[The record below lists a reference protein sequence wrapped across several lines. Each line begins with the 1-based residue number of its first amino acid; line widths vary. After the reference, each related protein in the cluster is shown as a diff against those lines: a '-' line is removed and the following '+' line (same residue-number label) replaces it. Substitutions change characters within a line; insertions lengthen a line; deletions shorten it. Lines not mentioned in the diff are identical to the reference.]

1 DKTTAQ
7 RSMTDFERGCG
18 SAVPRATPE
27 GATRMLA
34 PSANGGGRLTSSL
47 TKADANDPVSRHV
60 HQDFA
65 RILVNHTV
73 GEALDSLRRHPP
85 QGRILYLYVMD
96 DQGHLEG
103 VVPTRRLLLAAPEQA
118 IAELMVRNVV
128 ALPARTT
135 VPEACEFFIQY
146 RFLAFPVVDEGRR
159 LLGVVDVEL
168 YTDEVTQLDDGR
180 VRDDLFQLLGV
191 SANGARDSSPLGAFR
206 RRFP

>member
-1 DKTTAQ
+1 ARGHRSGHGRMSLSPRPVRKWAEPMYDKTTAQ

-47 TKADANDPVSRHV
+47 TKSDAKDPVSRHV

-118 IAELMVRNVV
+118 IAELMVRNV
-128 ALPARTT
+128 
-135 VPEACEFFIQY
+135 
-146 RFLAFPVVDEGRR
+146 
-159 LLGVVDVEL
+159 
-168 YTDEVTQLDDGR
+168 
-180 VRDDLFQLLGV
+180 
-191 SANGARDSSPLGAFR
+191 
-206 RRFP
+206 